1 MDNLTLENR
10 VERLES
16 SLRLTLQQIN
26 VLTSIIST
34 DELTEEVREE
44 SLESVRFA
52 INKVLLD
59 LFESYN

>member
-26 VLTSIIST
+26 VLTSIISA

-44 SLESVRFA
+44 TLESVRFA
-52 INKVLLD
+52 INKILLD
-59 LFESYN
+59 LFEYYQ

>member
-1 MDNLTLENR
+1 MDNLILGDR

-44 SLESVRFA
+44 ALEDVRFA